1 MRATFAVK
9 IMKYGYAR
17 VSTPNQCLDLQ
28 LDALRLYGVD
38 YICEEKISGK
48 NKNKP
53 VLDALIANL
62 KAGDQLIVWKLDR
75 LGRRTS
81 ELIKLQ
87 EALEKRKIS
96 LISLTE
102 QLNTSTPIG
111 KFAFHLLC
119 CIAEME
125 RNIISERTM
134 AGLTA
139 AKAQGRIGGRK
150 PGLTDQAKGKAKL
163 AVIEYIKYLQN
174 ETETIDDVC
183 RIVGISRATLYKY
196 LRLEGISIKGRKR

>member
-1 MRATFAVK
+1 
-9 IMKYGYAR
+9 MKYGYAR
-17 VSTPNQCLDLQ
+17 VSTPDQCLNLQ

-38 YICEEKISGK
+38 HICEEKISGK

-53 VLDALIANL
+53 VLDALIAKL
-62 KAGDQLIVWKLDR
+62 KTGDQLIVWKLDR
-75 LGRRTS
+75 LGRRTC

-87 EALEKRKIS
+87 EALEKKNIA

-125 RNIISERTM
+125 RNIISERTI
-134 AGLTA
+134 AGLTS
-139 AKAQGRIGGRK
+139 AKAKGRIGGRK
-150 PGLTDQAKGKAKL
+150 PGLTDQAK
-163 AVIEYIKYLQN
+163 
-174 ETETIDDVC
+174 
-183 RIVGISRATLYKY
+183 RIHQVSTK
-196 LRLEGISIKGRKR
+196 

>member
-1 MRATFAVK
+1 
-9 IMKYGYAR
+9 MKYGYAR
-17 VSTPNQCLDLQ
+17 VSTPDQCLNLQ

-38 YICEEKISGK
+38 HICEEKISGK

-53 VLDALIANL
+53 VLDALIAKL
-62 KAGDQLIVWKLDR
+62 KTGDQLIVWKLDR
-75 LGRRTS
+75 LGRRTC

-87 EALEKRKIS
+87 EALEKKNIA

-125 RNIISERTM
+125 RNINSERTI
-134 AGLTA
+134 AGLTS
-139 AKAQGRIGGRK
+139 AKAKGRIGGRK
-150 PGLTDQAKGKAKL
+150 PGLTDQAKRKAKL
-163 AVIEYIKYLQN
+163 AAIEYTKYLQN
-174 ETETIDDVC
+174 EIGTIDDVC
-183 RIVGISRATLYKY
+183 RIVGVSRATLYKY
-196 LRLEGISIKGRKR
+196 LRIEGINIQGRKR